1 MLQSSL
7 NPSEVTQEVTFTAIV
22 TPKSGH
28 GTPTG
33 TVQFMDGTTILGT
46 STLDSR
52 AVAPY
57 STTTLSLGN
66 HSITALY
73 SGDIQFV
80 ASTSPALIQKVT
92 PLVPDFGLAASP
104 GSTTLPAGS
113 SASFTIKATQQNGF
127 TGTIA
132 LSCSSSAMP
141 TGANCTF
148 RPNTLTIGLDGS
160 PATST
165 LTIATA
171 AGASA
176 WLRSVRKHSATGLYG
191 IGLAL
196 VPMLFATIVGFAPKR
211 TYILSLCLSLVVIGG
226 CLLQVSCGG
235 GSSSV
240 GAANTAEGTP
250 AGSYSVVVTGAAGA
264 TQHTTSI
271 TLIVQ

>member
-1 MLQSSL
+1 
-7 NPSEVTQEVTFTAIV
+7 V